1 MRTVFALAVA
11 VAVFAAST
19 PASASPQ
26 PEDEAAE
33 EMLVVTAEDADG
45 EMDPSAFAS
54 RSGFVDDSALEAR
67 SNRYRTSQSYAR
79 FGSGDSSGQSRKRSP
94 PKAQSGQNRRQGTAQ
109 QDPEDHVSGEFFV
122 YSYPLFE

>member
-67 SNRYRTSQSYAR
+67 SNRYRTSQSAR